1 MKTTLLAILFILAM
15 ASSAWALECPDSSK
29 RIIHDDGTGNFSFE
43 YTCDNGRTVR
53 TISMAVATSIES
65 QIELT
70 TGVKCITH
78 ENIISCMMPE

>member
-1 MKTTLLAILFILAM
+1 MKRILIIAISILLFT
-15 ASSAWALECPDSSK
+15 SSAFALSCPDESK
-29 RIIHDDGTGNFSFE
+29 RIIYDDGQGNFSFE

-53 TISMAVATSIES
+53 VISMAVATSVES

-78 ENIISCMMPE
+78 ENIISCMIPE